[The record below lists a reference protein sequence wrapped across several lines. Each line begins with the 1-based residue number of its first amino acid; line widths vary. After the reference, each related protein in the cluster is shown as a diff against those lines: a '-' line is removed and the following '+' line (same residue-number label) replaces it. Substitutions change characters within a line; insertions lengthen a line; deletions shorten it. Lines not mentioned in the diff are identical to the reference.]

1 MAMHPQKRI
10 WTSHNFFLFSRHGR
24 KETEMC
30 HPDFKIELIATAPA
44 MNDRKHKLEIITN
57 QHTTT
62 VIQFLE
68 NQLKEFS
75 IF

>member
-1 MAMHPQKRI
+1 
-10 WTSHNFFLFSRHGR
+10 
-24 KETEMC
+24 
-30 HPDFKIELIATAPA
+30 

-75 IF
+75 IFWKSQDLLFQCFLLDTFEGFFSTRLKGSFYLEDLTIIIINLNFF

>member
-10 WTSHNFFLFSRHGR
+10 WTSLNFFSFFGGR
-24 KETEMC
+24 KGTEMC
-30 HPDFKIELIATAPA
+30 HSDFKIELIATAPA

-57 QHTTT
+57 QHTTK